1 MTGKTNAVLGV
12 DACFTQAGS
21 VSASASPVDFDDQ
34 TQDKWYKARGRNCE
48 IAAPAPTPTKPNPL
62 PSKCQTWSEWSN
74 TIELPEPLDAPT
86 SLTLSLNTGDYYRLE
101 LGFTQSSEST
111 HYYQLELHRS
121 DTQTG
126 TFAKVGNSKNASASP
141 THFSKQTDGKWY
153 KARARNCEDTAR
165 ADCYTWSAWSNSIL
179 LPLVLDPPTA
189 LTLAV
194 EDGDDDDLDLGFTRS
209 GESTHFYQFELH
221 QSNTKSGTF
230 TKVATVSET
239 TSPADF
245 NNQTQGKWY
254 KAQGRNCSTKARASC
269 NDWSKWSNTIFLS
282 TPPVFA
288 KTAYSFSLVETSDL
302 GTTVGT
308 VSATDADSGD
318 TVTYSIT
325 AGNTKGMFAISN
337 STGAILVY
345 DYLDYET
352 AATTTL
358 TIQAQDSHGATGT
371 TTVTVTTTN
380 WFESLVT
387 ASTTTPLT
395 GQSVTLTAST
405 DVGSLPGA
413 QYQWQRVDT
422 TKNQWVNVGANTTT
436 TTLTLTSAT
445 VATEVYRLK
454 ASFRSSNAAP
464 SRPVTIEWQE
474 LAASITTNN
483 PFPLSGDSKQR
494 SATLTAHTNAPTGA
508 TYKWQKSPTTSTNWT
523 DITST
528 KKTATVSST
537 VRTTKKY
544 RVIVT
549 SGTHTATSDA
559 VFVTWDLGAT
569 LSDITDALAANFAT
583 PTATPNAGSNQ
594 EGATGQAANTTAFL
608 TKEATLLKCVKDTS
622 TSNGGGEYDSFAEL
636 MTQYTGKTKTL
647 LNTAGS
653 NGCSTELTE
662 TWTAITTAFTSTFT
676 TISTTGSNAAAN
688 NAFLSSGPGKSFKK
702 HMLASASLTNSIED
716 FIVPATNILENEPT
730 PTPTPTPGAQ
740 GQDGARAQEED
751 GGSTDNFAEICLR
764 VAGLTNE
771 VAVKAA
777 SLDQRLKVLNC
788 LVFQAP
794 HSWWIDLAR
803 PIANKDADSTLL
815 DEYKKNVI
823 DPGDTDTEK
832 KGLWLDGM
840 DFECTWET
848 NVRRGFTF
856 FINRLLLPYLDFNN
870 TEAEL
875 AGCLKHDIAL
885 GSLRLIDDAA
895 TDDDP
900 DTAWN
905 PRNKHLADA
914 LFYADAVCLDKA
926 GIERH
931 ECLSNTEAFW
941 DSAVIDWLKGTAAMR
956 TGAVANLNNK
966 GWPITAEH
974 ISHARQNPRYVEC
987 SQPFTKVDTSTLAS
1001 QIGNDYITVSWT
1013 LIPSCVNEKI
1023 EKIVLTGVDPE
1034 ATHGLTSELTNT
1046 PSTSAKIKKEHILPH
1061 AKILHHAL
1069 IYPVNRKYGSL
1080 YFDQADLDFLISA

>member
-1 MTGKTNAVLGV
+1 MTRFVLTV
-12 DACFTQAGS
+12 A
-21 VSASASPVDFDDQ
+21 
-34 TQDKWYKARGRNCE
+34 
-48 IAAPAPTPTKPNPL
+48 L
-62 PSKCQTWSEWSN
+62 
-74 TIELPEPLDAPT
+74 
-86 SLTLSLNTGDYYRLE
+86 SLT
-101 LGFTQSSEST
+101 
-111 HYYQLELHRS
+111 
-121 DTQTG
+121 
-126 TFAKVGNSKNASASP
+126 
-141 THFSKQTDGKWY
+141 
-153 KARARNCEDTAR
+153 
-165 ADCYTWSAWSNSIL
+165 
-179 LPLVLDPPTA
+179 
-189 LTLAV
+189 
-194 EDGDDDDLDLGFTRS
+194 
-209 GESTHFYQFELH
+209 
-221 QSNTKSGTF
+221 
-230 TKVATVSET
+230 ATVSGT

-318 TVTYSIT
+318 AVTYAIT

-337 STGAILVY
+337 STGKIIVY
-345 DYLDYET
+345 NFLDYET

-358 TIQAQDSHGATGT
+358 TVQAKDSHGATGT

-454 ASFRSSNAAP
+454 ASFRGSNAAP

-494 SATLTAHTNAPTGA
+494 SATLTAHTNAPSGA
-508 TYKWQKSPTTSTNWT
+508 MYKWQKSPTTSTNWT

-594 EGATGQAANTTAFL
+594 EGATGQAANISAVL
-608 TKEATLLKCVKDTS
+608 TKEAALLKCVKDTS

-647 LNTAGS
+647 LNTTGS

-676 TISTTGSNAAAN
+676 TISTTGSNAASI
-688 NAFLSSGPGKSFKK
+688 NAFLASEPGKSFKK
-702 HMLASASLTNSIED
+702 DMLASARLTNSIEN
-716 FIVPATNILENEPT
+716 FIVPATDILQSE
-730 PTPTPTPGAQ
+730 PTPTPGAQ

-751 GGSTDNFAEICLR
+751 GGSDISFVETCLGL
-764 VAGLTNE
+764 ADLTNDA
-771 VAVKAA
+771 AVKAA
-777 SLDQRLKVLNC
+777 TIAQRLQVLNC
-788 LVFQAP
+788 IVFQP
-794 HSWWIDLAR
+794 SHSWWIDLAR
-803 PIANKDADSTLL
+803 PIADKTADSTLL
-815 DEYKKNVI
+815 DEYKENVLV
-823 DPGDTDTEK
+823 DGETNKEK
-832 KGLWLDGM
+832 EGIWLNGM
-840 DFECTWET
+840 DFECTVET
-848 NVRRGFTF
+848 PARRVFTDALR
-856 FINRLLLPYLDFNN
+856 IVTLGYLDFNIKN
-870 TEAEL
+870 TAAEL
-875 AGCLKHDIAL
+875 AGCLKHDLAF

-931 ECLSNTEAFW
+931 ECLSDTEDFW
-941 DSAVIDWLKGTAAMR
+941 DSAVIDWLNSTASIR
-956 TGAVANLNNK
+956 TWAVAEYNDK
-966 GWPITAEH
+966 DWPITAEH

-987 SQPFTKVDTSTLAS
+987 SQPLPEIDTVNLSAKKA
-1001 QIGNDYITVSWT
+1001 GDYVVVNWNLTS
-1013 LIPSCVNEKI
+1013 SCVTESVRTISLLKAGPRDSLI
-1023 EKIVLTGVDPE
+1023 ESTP
-1034 ATHGLTSELTNT
+1034 TNT
-1046 PSTSAKIKKEHILPH
+1046 PTQSGQFELSYLESNNGIRLHGAKVFLTNH
-1061 AKILHHAL
+1061 
-1069 IYPVNRKYGSL
+1069 RYGPS
-1080 YFDQADLDFLISA
+1080 FLQLNFAVTIPPEYWSE

>member
-1 MTGKTNAVLGV
+1 MTRFVLTV
-12 DACFTQAGS
+12 A
-21 VSASASPVDFDDQ
+21 
-34 TQDKWYKARGRNCE
+34 
-48 IAAPAPTPTKPNPL
+48 L
-62 PSKCQTWSEWSN
+62 
-74 TIELPEPLDAPT
+74 
-86 SLTLSLNTGDYYRLE
+86 SLT
-101 LGFTQSSEST
+101 
-111 HYYQLELHRS
+111 
-121 DTQTG
+121 
-126 TFAKVGNSKNASASP
+126 
-141 THFSKQTDGKWY
+141 
-153 KARARNCEDTAR
+153 
-165 ADCYTWSAWSNSIL
+165 
-179 LPLVLDPPTA
+179 
-189 LTLAV
+189 
-194 EDGDDDDLDLGFTRS
+194 
-209 GESTHFYQFELH
+209 
-221 QSNTKSGTF
+221 
-230 TKVATVSET
+230 ATVSET

-325 AGNTKGMFAISN
+325 TGNTKGMFAISN
-337 STGAILVY
+337 STGKIVVY
-345 DYLDYET
+345 NFLDHET

-358 TIQAQDSHGATGT
+358 TIQAKDSHGATGT

-422 TKNQWVNVGANTTT
+422 TKNQWMNVGANTTT

-445 VATEVYRLK
+445 VATEVYRVT

-474 LAASITTNN
+474 LAASITTDN

-508 TYKWQKSPTTSTNWT
+508 TYKWQESPTTSTNWT

-549 SGTHTATSDA
+549 NGSHTATSDA

-569 LSDITDALAANFAT
+569 LRDITDALAANFAT

-594 EGATGQAANTTAFL
+594 EGATGQAARTAAYL
-608 TKEATLLKCVKDTS
+608 SKEATLLTCVKDTS

-647 LNTAGS
+647 LNTTGS

-676 TISTTGSNAAAN
+676 TISTTGSNAAAI
-688 NAFLSSGPGKSFKK
+688 NAFLASEPGKSFKK

-716 FIVPATNILENEPT
+716 FIVPAANILENEPT
-730 PTPTPTPGAQ
+730 PTPGVQ
-740 GQDGARAQEED
+740 GQDGARAQD
-751 GGSTDNFAEICLR
+751 GDDDDGSFGLSCIPEAGHFNASSSSPLSVRLNVLDCLIFFTPWQFWYDLAEIEPGDPDTPETPFEAAIAR
-764 VAGLTNE
+764 VPWLNGGDFDCSPGLARAGLWSDSD
-771 VAVKAA
+771 AQRAA
-777 SLDQRLKVLNC
+777 
-788 LVFQAP
+788 
-794 HSWWIDLAR
+794 
-803 PIANKDADSTLL
+803 
-815 DEYKKNVI
+815 
-823 DPGDTDTEK
+823 
-832 KGLWLDGM
+832 
-840 DFECTWET
+840 
-848 NVRRGFTF
+848 
-856 FINRLLLPYLDFNN
+856 
-870 TEAEL
+870 
-875 AGCLKHDIAL
+875 CLKHDIAW
-885 GSLRLIDDAA
+885 GSLQAMGG
-895 TDDDP
+895 
-900 DTAWN
+900 DTSLSHDEKDEDNDGDELDETWN
-905 PRNKHLADA
+905 PRNKHLADW
-914 LFYADAVCLDKA
+914 LYYVDNVCQ
-926 GIERH
+926 GVGHRST
-931 ECLSNTEAFW
+931 CLGDRDNFWEASM
-941 DSAVIDWLKGTAAMR
+941 SAWLRSEHNRR
-956 TGAVANLNNK
+956 TWAVAEVNDHNWPVTQEDIDHVSAKQYFVSCDPPLPRLDNLKLTRHGKEVRASWNVTESCSGVEIRSKIEICIGGPLVDGCVELVKK
-966 GWPITAEH
+966 GVLRKYRILLWSDVPDSLSLTKYRIYVK
-974 ISHARQNPRYVEC
+974 NPRGGSRHYDYFFN
-987 SQPFTKVDTSTLAS
+987 SDGSPRIFTIK
-1001 QIGNDYITVSWT
+1001 
-1013 LIPSCVNEKI
+1013 
-1023 EKIVLTGVDPE
+1023 E
-1034 ATHGLTSELTNT
+1034 A
-1046 PSTSAKIKKEHILPH
+1046 
-1061 AKILHHAL
+1061 
-1069 IYPVNRKYGSL
+1069 
-1080 YFDQADLDFLISA
+1080 